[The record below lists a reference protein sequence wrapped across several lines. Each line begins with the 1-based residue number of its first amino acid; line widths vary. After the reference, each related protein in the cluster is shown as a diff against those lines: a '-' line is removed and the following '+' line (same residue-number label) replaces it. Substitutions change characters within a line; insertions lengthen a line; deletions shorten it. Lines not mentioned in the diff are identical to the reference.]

1 MRITEENLNDA
12 SGESIKFGVQPGKQG
27 ISAYYGEV
35 LRFLL
40 HKEVYF
46 EMFNSDSYLECL
58 SGENLEKLGD
68 YVLNDLATK
77 YKLEK
82 AMYKFQEIKFGKM
95 ETIKEPFPGLLLGD
109 DLMLFMIRHKNYGN
123 EDATVL
129 KSIFYTSD
137 SVFTAYE
144 LLKDLQKKIV
154 ELMEEDENSDE
165 TDIRYSLVKNDD
177 GGYMDFIKTVRVNKI
192 DISQFN
198 EDLPEETIQEFI
210 RSKDSGII
218 IFHGKPGCGKTS
230 YIKRLIQ
237 TNRNIQFSY
246 LGLDLVQQQEKLRDY
261 VICRQKKDIV
271 IIVEDCEKLLQSRN
285 YGTST
290 TSLSDI
296 LNISDGLL
304 GDQTNA
310 KFIFTFNSNL
320 NSIDDAIIRRGRLK
334 CMYEFG
340 PLKGERLKN
349 LAKKLGL
356 ELSEEELV
364 DGVALCDL
372 FNYHKPEFKKPERKI
387 GFR

>member
-12 SGESIKFGVQPGKQG
+12 SGESIKFGVIQGKQG
-27 ISAYYGEV
+27 ISAYYADI

-40 HKEVYF
+40 HKEVNF
-46 EMFNSDSYLECL
+46 EIFNSDSYLESL
-58 SGENLEKLGD
+58 NGENLEKLGE
-68 YVLNDLATK
+68 YILNDLAKK

-82 AMYKFQEIKFGKM
+82 AMYRFQEIKFGKM
-95 ETIKEPFPGLLLGD
+95 NTIKEPFPGLLLGD
-109 DLMLFMIRHKNYGN
+109 DLMLLMIRHKNYGN

-129 KSIFYTSD
+129 KTIFYTSD
-137 SVFTAYE
+137 SVFRALE
-144 LLKDLQKKIV
+144 LIKDLQEKII
-154 ELMEEDENSDE
+154 ELMKEDENSDK
-165 TDIRYSLVKNDD
+165 TDIRYSLVFNTTD
-177 GGYMDFIKTVRVNKI
+177 GYMDSIKTARVDKI
-192 DISQFN
+192 DVSQFN
-198 EDLPEETIQEFI
+198 EDLPEDTIQEFI
-210 RSKDSGII
+210 KDKESGIL

-230 YIKRLIQ
+230 YIKHLIQ
-237 TNRNIQFSY
+237 TNKNIQFSY
-246 LGLDLVQQQEKLRDY
+246 LGLDMIQQQDKLREY
-261 VICRQKKDIV
+261 VICRQKKDVV

-285 YGTST
+285 YGTAT

-304 GDQTNA
+304 GDQTNT

-356 ELSEEELV
+356 ELSDEELV
-364 DGVALCDL
+364 NGLALCDL

>member
-27 ISAYYGEV
+27 ISAYYGEI

-68 YVLNDLATK
+68 YVLNDLAKK
-77 YKLEK
+77 YELEK

-165 TDIRYSLVKNDD
+165 TDIRYSLVRNDE

-198 EDLPEETIQEFI
+198 EDMPEDTIQEFI
-210 RSKDSGII
+210 RSKDSGILV
-218 IFHGKPGCGKTS
+218 FHGKPGCGKTS

-261 VICRQKKDIV
+261 VICRQKKDVV

-290 TSLSDI
+290 ASLSDI

-356 ELSEEELV
+356 ELSDEELV
-364 DGVALCDL
+364 NGLALCDL